1 MFRGN
6 GCQSLLLPF
15 LGKSALWLTVAGGGA
30 GPILQWLKWDCRKMS
45 LFLGGGQPSLKYP

>member
-6 GCQSLLLPF
+6 GCRSLLLPF